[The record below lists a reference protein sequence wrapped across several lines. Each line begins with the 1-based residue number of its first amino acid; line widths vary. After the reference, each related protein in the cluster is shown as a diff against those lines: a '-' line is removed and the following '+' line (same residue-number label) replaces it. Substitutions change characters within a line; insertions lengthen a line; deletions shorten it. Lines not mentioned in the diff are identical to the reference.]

1 MLTTYEHRLIHE
13 VTIHPEDGDD
23 EASNA
28 EELEEQALAQ
38 SNRLCTG
45 DIEAFDKLRKLPG
58 HGKLLTTELHGVRFG
73 GYCGVILSESGKNI
87 QVLPKTA
94 LKDDDEDEK
103 RAQSYL
109 KKMIESA
116 FHTKALEVK
125 QGNVDTFDNMPLL
138 DVYIAI
144 FLEKV
149 ADITHKGL
157 KRSYI
162 RTQGKLQ
169 AIKGKM
175 LMSKQCLRLP
185 HQQHFNHLEY
195 DLYSDDR
202 PENKLLA
209 YCLRLVS
216 RWATSQILRKKAQ
229 QLKGVFADIPES
241 SNPKDDFRAWSNK
254 RDIAYYQPAKQWV
267 EYIIRYQSPY
277 ALAGN
282 ITGPSLLF
290 RTDKLFESY
299 IMRHLPKQL
308 INGLTLRD
316 QVGEE
321 HLIQISHNQKPRY
334 AMKPDFVIYDDEEQP
349 QLILDAKWKIIE
361 QFAFERGH
369 SDSDRMSED
378 DLRQLYVYG
387 HKYLGGKG
395 DVVLVYP
402 QHNAFTQPMPMF
414 DFSEGK
420 NELRLW
426 VLPYD
431 LDHGKLILPEDES
444 CQYSRQLNQYFKS
457 GAIHNEI

>member
-13 VTIHPEDGDD
+13 IEITADHSND
-23 EASNA
+23 EESNEINRA
-28 EELEEQALAQ
+28 EQALAHPD
-38 SNRLCTG
+38 RLCTD

-94 LKDDDEDEK
+94 LKDDDENEQ

-109 KKMIESA
+109 TKMIESA
-116 FHTKALEVK
+116 FQTKAIEVEK
-125 QGNVDTFDNMPLL
+125 GDVATFDKMPLL

-162 RTQGKLQ
+162 RTRGRLQ
-169 AIKGKM
+169 VIKGKM
-175 LMSKQCLRLP
+175 QMSKQCLRLP
-185 HQQHFNHLEY
+185 HQQHYNHLEY
-195 DLYSDDR
+195 DLYSDCR
-202 PENKLLA
+202 PENMLLA

-216 RWATSQILRKKAQ
+216 RWANDKTIRKKAQ

-299 IMRHLPKQL
+299 VMCHLPKQL
-308 INGLTLRD
+308 INGLTLKD
-316 QVGEE
+316 QVGDKY
-321 HLIQISHNQKPRY
+321 LVQRSHDKKPLY
-334 AMKPDFVIYDDEEQP
+334 AMKPDFVIYDEQGSP
-349 QLILDAKWKIIE
+349 QVILDAKWKIIE

-369 SDSDRMSED
+369 KDSDRMNED

-395 DVVLVYP
+395 DLVLIYP
-402 QHNAFTQPMPMF
+402 RHDSFTEAMSMF
-414 DFSEGK
+414 DFSEGE

-426 VLPYD
+426 VLPFD
-431 LDHGKLILPEDES
+431 LDKGKLILPVDES
-444 CQYSRQLNQYFKS
+444 CPYAKDFNKNFK
-457 GAIHNEI
+457 